1 VETKKKTKGVQER
14 GKSTCT
20 FKIYVDKEVIL
31 VEKTVDTQL
40 KVGI

>member
-1 VETKKKTKGVQER
+1 VETKKTKGVQER
-14 GKSTCT
+14 GKSTYT